1 MISPAA
7 AKSTWRARGPRVA
20 SGMPQLGKM
29 AHGGA
34 ATATRELSDPECLTP
49 GSRRGP
55 RFAPCQQMIVAE
67 LMTENPVCV
76 GLRQPLS
83 EAARLMWE
91 CDCGALPVL
100 DEEQTVRGMIT
111 DRDVCMATWMQRSA
125 PQDLAVSGAMSERLY
140 SCSPTDTL
148 STAEGLMRSKQV
160 RRIPVLSDDGHLLGI
175 LSLADIVKAT
185 GFSSDMGLLA
195 SAVTLTLADI
205 CRPPLPFFSR
215 QPSP

>member
-1 MISPAA
+1 
-7 AKSTWRARGPRVA
+7 
-20 SGMPQLGKM
+20 
-29 AHGGA
+29 
-34 ATATRELSDPECLTP
+34 
-49 GSRRGP
+49 
-55 RFAPCQQMIVAE
+55 MIVAE

-91 CDCGALPVL
+91 CDCGALPVI
-100 DEEQTVRGMIT
+100 DEEQAVRGMIT

-125 PQDLAVSGAMSERLY
+125 PQELAVSGAMSERLY
-140 SCSPTDTL
+140 YCSPTDTL

-185 GFSSDMGLLA
+185 GAASDMGLLA

-205 CRPPLPFFSR
+205 CRPPLPFFAR
-215 QPSP
+215 QPNP